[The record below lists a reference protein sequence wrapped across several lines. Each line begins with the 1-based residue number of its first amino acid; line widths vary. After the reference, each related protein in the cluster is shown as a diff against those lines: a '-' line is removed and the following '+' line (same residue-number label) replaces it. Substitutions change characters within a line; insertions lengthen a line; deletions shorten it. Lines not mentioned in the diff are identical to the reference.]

1 MKHCDGW
8 TCNPFQRS
16 PNWLPDIGLDLR
28 AIRVKNLRHR
38 IGLHGYQDGGE
49 SCRERDEA

>member
-1 MKHCDGW
+1 MKHRDGG

-16 PNWLPDIGLDLR
+16 PKWLPDIGLDLR

-38 IGLHGYQDGGE
+38 IGLHGYGDGRE